1 MEFTGPAGGVTTDR
15 ARNRQAVRHEC
26 PVTAGDIVA
35 TIYHGLGIAPDLELR
50 DRLDRPIPLLPEGAP
65 IRDLFS

>member
-1 MEFTGPAGGVTTDR
+1 
-15 ARNRQAVRHEC
+15 VRHEYL
-26 PVTAGDIVA
+26 VTAGDIVP

-50 DRLDRPIPLLPEGAP
+50 DRLDRPNPLLPEGAP